1 MKKLPIG
8 KSDFKKIREDNYYYV
23 DKSLLI
29 HEILDVGAEVT
40 LFTRPRRFGKTLNM
54 SMLYSFFDIKNSNDN
69 RNLFKGLDIEKSEYF
84 SMQGQYPVIALS
96 FKDLK
101 SSTWDDC
108 YKNLQDLI
116 KDIFRAN
123 VHIYEKLDAMDKK
136 EFDNIREKSQK
147 SNFAFS
153 LKYLSQLLYE
163 YYNKEVIILIDEYD
177 TPIISAYSN
186 NYYKEAME
194 FFRNFYS
201 AAMKD
206 NDHLQLGVMTGIL
219 RVAKEGIFSGLNNL
233 DVDTILNKRYCKY
246 FGLTENDVNEALRDY
261 NLENEIDSIR
271 EWYNGYLFG
280 DINIYNPWSIIKY
293 LNTKN
298 IEAYWV
304 NTSDNFLI
312 NKVLNISDDRNY
324 DELVDLFN
332 GNSIRKYISNDI
344 SFDNLKGQNSLWALM
359 LFSGYLTIENE
370 KTENEDYLLKIP
382 NKEIYSFFEK
392 SFIVTKKSCCII

>member
-123 VHIYEKLDAMDKK
+123 IHIYEKLDAMDKK